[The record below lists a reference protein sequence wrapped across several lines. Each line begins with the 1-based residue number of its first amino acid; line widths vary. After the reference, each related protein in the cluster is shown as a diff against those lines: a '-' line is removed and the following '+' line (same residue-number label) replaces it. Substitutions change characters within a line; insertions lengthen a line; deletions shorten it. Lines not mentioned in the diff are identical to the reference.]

1 MKQQEVLAALLS
13 AGWGKQNCKQ
23 GKGKGRE
30 SGKNAEVR
38 DLGTEMPR

>member
-13 AGWGKQNCKQ
+13 AGWGKQNCQ
-23 GKGKGRE
+23 EGKGEGQE

-38 DLGTEMPR
+38 DPGTGTPR